1 MIFRGNLAA
10 IFTAPVSSE
19 GFDFPTNCAA
29 TPADRPASKANNS
42 RLLGIMPASNPFSA
56 FNAWI
61 LVCPPLRLV
70 GSGICG
76 KTFPVKSKLLA
87 CLGLLSS
94 ALVVVAQTSA
104 FTYQGQFSS
113 NGVPATGRFDFRFT
127 LHNDLLAGTPVG
139 SPLTNAPL
147 GVTNGLFT
155 TTLDFGSGVFD
166 GNLRWLEIGV
176 RTNGSA
182 TNEFNTLA
190 PRQPITATPYAVRA
204 ANYSGPVSVTTL
216 AGKINDTNLSANVAL
231 LTNNVVFTRNLTAS
245 NFTGSA
251 LGLTNIPA
259 TNLIGTLPDARLSTN
274 VAKLNTSNAIF
285 LGAISAANFYG
296 NGDGITNVP
305 GRIFEVI
312 PTSVSINPAEANF
325 GYLATNDS
333 AAVVVTLPPTAS
345 IRVGETI
352 RVSGI
357 GAAGWIIAQ
366 NAGQTILAGNLLK
379 NVGLVWRTNA
389 TIQNWKAVA
398 ASQDGQKLVAA
409 VSTGFTYTSANAGLT
424 WTPGSTSLPWSCVA
438 SSGDG
443 VKCVAGVNGGT
454 VYTSPSSGAGW
465 SGTTA
470 PNAAWSGVDSSVDGV
485 KLVACVS
492 GGDLWTSTTSGGGW
506 SQRSTGAT
514 RNWTGVASSG
524 DGVYLAACASGGQ
537 IWTSSNSGANWTARD
552 AARPW
557 SSIASSSDGGTLV
570 ACVNGGVTGFLYVS
584 YDFGATWSTTGPA
597 TATTWSSVACSGDGL
612 RMIAAVGT
620 SGAVYVSQD
629 AGATWQLRS
638 NLPTTANY
646 TGVAC
651 SGDGSTMVAVAN
663 GHAIY
668 VSSQTSTTLGVAG
681 QLIGSRLSAVEL
693 MHAGSGVFI
702 PVSYVGNIRAK

>member
-1 MIFRGNLAA
+1 M
-10 IFTAPVSSE
+10 
-19 GFDFPTNCAA
+19 
-29 TPADRPASKANNS
+29 
-42 RLLGIMPASNPFSA
+42 LL
-56 FNAWI
+56 
-61 LVCPPLRLV
+61 LV
-70 GSGICG
+70 GGGICG
-76 KTFPVKSKLLA
+76 KTFLVKSKLLA

-94 ALVVVAQTSA
+94 ALAVVAQTSA

-113 NGVPATGRFDFRFT
+113 NGIPATGQFDFRFT

-139 SPLTNAPL
+139 SPLTNAPV

-155 TTLDFGSGVFD
+155 TMLDFGSSVFD

-216 AGKINDTNLSANVAL
+216 TGKINDTNLSANVAL

-245 NFTGSA
+245 NFIGSA
-251 LGLTNIPA
+251 LGLTNISA

-285 LGAISAANFYG
+285 LGAISATNFYG
-296 NGDGITNVP
+296 NGDGMTNVP

-312 PTSVSINPAEANF
+312 PTSANITPAEANF

-333 AAVVVTLPPTAS
+333 AAVVVTLPLTAN

-366 NAGQTILAGNLLK
+366 NAGQSILVANLLK
-379 NVGLVWRTNA
+379 NTGLAWRTNETA
-389 TIQNWKAVA
+389 RQWKAVA

-409 VSTGFTYTSANAGLT
+409 VNVGLTYTSANAGVT
-424 WTPGSTSLPWSCVA
+424 WSPGSTSLPWSSVA

-443 VKCVAGVNGGT
+443 VKCVAGVNSGT
-454 VYTSPSSGAGW
+454 IYTSGNAGASW
-465 SGTTA
+465 AGTTA
-470 PNAAWSGVDSSVDGV
+470 PNAAWSGVDSSVDAV
-485 KLVACVS
+485 KLVACVNGGQIYTSANS
-492 GGDLWTSTTSGGGW
+492 GAGWTPRESV
-506 SQRSTGAT
+506 

-552 AARPW
+552 AVRPW
-557 SSIASSSDGGTLV
+557 SCIASSSDGGTLV

-584 YDFGATWSTTGPA
+584 YDFGATWIATGPT
-597 TATTWSSVACSGDGL
+597 TATTWSAVACSGDGL
-612 RMIAAVGT
+612 RMIASVGT

-646 TGVAC
+646 TGVAV

-668 VSSQTSTTLGVAG
+668 VSSQTSTTLGVTG
-681 QLIGSRLSAVEL
+681 QLIGSRLAAVEL
-693 MHAGSGVFI
+693 MHVGGGVFI
-702 PVSYVGNIRAK
+702 PVSYVGNVRAK